1 MLRRVAGRRKQRA
14 ATLATLLVA
23 SGCGGDPE
31 VQQRGGIE
39 GRVEGWLDRMSLEQK
54 IAQMHGSGMAPVDG
68 LYLTPE
74 DEALGIPSYKMVDG
88 PRGVRAGKATTFPV
102 PMARAATFN
111 TQLEQRVGEAI
122 GLETAAKGGNVIL
135 APAVNNVRHPRWG
148 RAQETYGEDVCLLG
162 AMGSAFVTGAQE
174 HVLASLKHY
183 AANSIEDRRM
193 SVDVSID
200 ERTLRE
206 IYTRHF
212 EQVVRHARPASVMTA
227 YNSVNGHYSSE
238 NAHLLRDLLYGE
250 WEFDGFVESDWLTGT
265 RSTVEAAN
273 AGLCIEMPMGAYFD
287 QKDLGAAVEQ
297 GTVKESVIDESVRR
311 ILRKKLE
318 FSLDAPEQVPADVV
332 ESQEH
337 TDLTREVEREAIV
350 LLKNE
355 GAALP
360 LDRAKLATLA
370 LVGQLADTKNLGDA
384 GSSNA
389 EPSWAVTP
397 RAGLVDRAGS
407 GTKLD
412 YIPGPTLAPADL
424 ATLAAAD
431 AAVVVVG
438 LTAKEEGENFEAL
451 GGGDR
456 ESLDLPQEQ
465 LALIAAVAAQNA
477 RTIVVLEGSGPV
489 IVAPWLDQV
498 EALLMV
504 WYPGQEGGHAIADV
518 LFGDVSPSGKLPLTF
533 PASEAQLPAFV
544 NDQDAVTYD
553 YFHGYRYVDAKGLD
567 PSFPF
572 GFGLSYTS
580 FVFGEL
586 GLAETTLS
594 DGATVHASIDVTNTG
609 KAAGKTVVQLYAS
622 YPSSAVERAPRE
634 LKAFA
639 KVDLQPGETK
649 NVALEFPVRDL
660 AYWDVGVGSW
670 VVEPT
675 SVQLWAGDSSR
686 NLPASAELKL
696 E

>member
-1 MLRRVAGRRKQRA
+1 MRFGVLGPLRRGGA
-14 ATLATLLVA
+14 ALLVLLTS

-31 VQQRGGIE
+31 VQQPGGVE
-39 GRVEGWLDRMSLEQK
+39 GRVERWLAKMTLEQK
-54 IAQMHGSGMAPVDG
+54 IEQMHGQSMAPVDG

-74 DEALGIPSYKMVDG
+74 DEALGIPGFAMVDG

-102 PMARAATFN
+102 PMARAATWSPE
-111 TQLEQRVGEAI
+111 LEERVGRVI

-148 RAQETYGEDVCLLG
+148 RAQETYGEDVCLLA
-162 AMGSAFVTGAQE
+162 AMGSAFVTGAQQ
-174 HVLASLKHY
+174 HVLASVKHY

-193 SVDVSID
+193 SVDVTID

-206 IYTRHF
+206 IYTRQF
-212 EQVVRHARPASVMTA
+212 EKIVRRARPASVMTA
-227 YNSVNGHYSSE
+227 YNSVNGHYASE

-250 WEFDGFVESDWLTGT
+250 WGFDGFVESDWLTGT

-297 GTVKESVIDESVRR
+297 GKVEESVIDEAVRR

-318 FSLDAPEQVPADVV
+318 FSLDAPTEVPAEVV

-337 TDLTREVEREAIV
+337 TDLTLEVEREAIV

-360 LDRAKLATLA
+360 LDRAKTKTLA
-370 LVGQLADTKNLGDA
+370 LVGALADTQNLGDA

-397 RAGLVDRAGS
+397 RAGLVDRAGTGTQIEYFS
-407 GTKLD
+407 GPAL
-412 YIPGPTLAPADL
+412 GAAELAKV
-424 ATLAAAD
+424 AAAD

-438 LTAKEEGENFEAL
+438 LSSKDEGENFEAL

-456 ESLDLPQEQ
+456 ESLDLPKEQ
-465 LALIAAVAAQNA
+465 VELIGAVAAQNPK
-477 RTIVVLEGSGPV
+477 TIVVLEGSGPV
-489 IVAPWLDQV
+489 TVAPWLDQV
-498 EALLMV
+498 KGLLMA

-533 PASEAQLPAFV
+533 PISEAQLPPFV
-544 NDQDAVTYD
+544 NDSDAVTYD
-553 YFHGYRYVDAKGLD
+553 YLHGYRYLDDQGLE

-580 FVFGEL
+580 FTFGAL
-586 GLAETTLS
+586 ALAEAQLTQ
-594 DGATVHASIDVTNTG
+594 GGTVHASVDVTNTG
-609 KAAGKTVVQLYAS
+609 GVTGKTVVQLYVS
-622 YPSSAVERAPRE
+622 YASSAVKRAPRE

-639 KVDLQPGETK
+639 KVELQPGETR
-649 NVALEFPVRDL
+649 NVALELPVSDL
-660 AYWDVGVGSW
+660 AHWDVAAGKW

-675 SVQLWAGDSSR
+675 VVKLWVGDSSR
-686 NLPASAELKL
+686 NLPASAELTL
-696 E
+696 S